1 MRQAGL
7 NLAEASRLPR
17 AHAGGR
23 VTVCVFMMLG
33 ALEINGPFTAPL
45 PSAPDNK
52 AGTRRTSSGLKDH

>member
-7 NLAEASRLPR
+7 NLAEAPRLPR
-17 AHAGGR
+17 VHAGGR
-23 VTVCVFMMLG
+23 VTVCVFSRLG
-33 ALEINGPFTAPL
+33 TLEINGPFTAPL